1 MDFPQGLLSL
11 WWRQERACGLPK
23 KENIMVMNHCVE
35 KDFLDSVSTG
45 FPSLRAVGCDAT
57 VALALYLCF
66 IISKRLCKSKR
77 PLEVLSNISTSRG
90 TAGFLWKDLAL
101 SNEDWCF

>member
-1 MDFPQGLLSL
+1 
-11 WWRQERACGLPK
+11 
-23 KENIMVMNHCVE
+23 MVMNHCVE

-45 FPSLRAVGCDAT
+45 FPSPRAVGCDAT
-57 VALALYLCF
+57 VVLALYLCF
-66 IISKRLCKSKR
+66 VISKRLCKSKR

-90 TAGFLWKDLAL
+90 TAGFLRKDLAL